1 MPRATVVL
9 FDVNETPS
17 DLEPLRGR
25 LEQVGAPAQLLDTW
39 FASTLRDG
47 SALAAARA
55 YADFRPVA
63 VGVLRGLL
71 AGIGTL
77 RGDPG
82 EAAEQVVSG
91 LAELDLH
98 PDVPEGI
105 TNLADRGVRMATL
118 TNGAAE
124 VAEQLLKRGG
134 LDDLVERS
142 LSVDRA
148 DLQAGWL
155 NRRGRGYPGFFR
167 PPDTAAG
174 TPPAPARAR

>member
-1 MPRATVVL
+1 SGQARCDPTQRRPAMPRATVVL

-25 LEQVGAPAQLLDTW
+25 LEQVGAPAQPLDTW

-47 SALAAARA
+47 SALAAAGA
-55 YADFRPVA
+55 SADFRAVA

-77 RGDPG
+77 RGDSG
-82 EAAEQVVSG
+82 KAAEQVVSG

-98 PDVPEGI
+98 PDAPEGI

-118 TNGAAE
+118 TTERQRSPSICSSAA
-124 VAEQLLKRGG
+124 
-134 LDDLVERS
+134 DS
-142 LSVDRA
+142 TISSS
-148 DLQAGWL
+148 
-155 NRRGRGYPGFFR
+155 
-167 PPDTAAG
+167 AAC
-174 TPPAPARAR
+174 P